1 MSGGAPSVPMREA
14 GRRIAER
21 LRGAG
26 FTAYFAGGCVR
37 DRLLGLEPEDYDIA
51 TDATPE
57 AVQRLFPSARGVGE
71 AFGVM
76 LVRGDRHVFEVA
88 TFRTDLEYAD
98 GRRPTGVRFAT
109 AKDDAER
116 RDFTINGLFE
126 DPESGAVIDF
136 VGGRADLERR
146 VLRAIGDPAARFAE
160 DHLRL
165 LRAVRFAARFR
176 LAIDET
182 TARAMAERGGLLR
195 NVARERVGME
205 LRRMLEDP
213 ARATARD
220 LLERFGFDGIVL
232 DEPHRRSSEERIGLL
247 GPVAD
252 APLALVAWGLDRI
265 GPGLDADLG
274 GDAVARWRAA
284 LCLSNAEAD
293 AIVAILGARRRLR
306 AFPGLPLSGRKRLAA
321 EAGFAG
327 ALRILEHEASS
338 LARAVESW
346 LAGMAPQD
354 IAPPRLVD
362 GRDLLERGLPAGP
375 RFRDLLDAVY
385 DAQLEGHVADRNE
398 ALRFL
403 DRRIA
408 EDR

>member
-1 MSGGAPSVPMREA
+1 MSGGAPAVPMREA

-26 FTAYFAGGCVR
+26 FIAYFAGGCVR

-109 AKDDAER
+109 PKDDAER

-136 VGGRADLERR
+136 VGGREDLERR
-146 VLRAIGDPAARFAE
+146 VLRAIGDPAERFAE

-165 LRAVRFAARFR
+165 LRAVRFAARFG
-176 LAIDET
+176 LAIDEG
-182 TARAMAERGGLLR
+182 TARAMAERGELLAK
-195 NVARERVGME
+195 VARERIGME

-213 ARATARD
+213 ARAAARD
-220 LLERFGFDGIVL
+220 LLERFRFDATVL
-232 DEPHRRSSEERIGLL
+232 DEPHRRSSEERVALL

-252 APLALVAWGLDRI
+252 APLVLVAWGLDRI
-265 GPGLDADLG
+265 GTGLAADLG
-274 GDAVARWRAA
+274 RDAVGRWRAA
-284 LCLSNAEAD
+284 LCLSNAEVGAID
-293 AIVAILGARRRLR
+293 AVLAARQGLR
-306 AFPGLPLSGRKRLAA
+306 SFPSLSQSARKRLAA
-321 EAGFAG
+321 GSGFTG
-327 ALRILEHEASS
+327 ALRILEHEASA
-338 LARAVESW
+338 LAREVESW
-346 LAGMAPQD
+346 LAGLDPGQ
-354 IAPPRLVD
+354 IAPPRMVD

-375 RFRDLLDAVY
+375 RFRDLLEAVY
-385 DAQLEGHVADRNE
+385 DAQLEGRVSTRED

-403 DRRIA
+403 DRCLSEGR
-408 EDR
+408 

>member
-1 MSGGAPSVPMREA
+1 MREA

-26 FTAYFAGGCVR
+26 FIAYFAGGCVR

-51 TDATPE
+51 TDATPD
-57 AVQRLFPSARGVGE
+57 AVQRLFPAARGVGE

-88 TFRTDLEYAD
+88 TFRSDLVYAD

-109 AKDDAER
+109 PKEDAER

-126 DPESGAVIDF
+126 DPESGEIIDF
-136 VGGRADLERR
+136 VGGREDLERR
-146 VLRAIGDPAARFAE
+146 VLRAIGDPAERFAE

-165 LRAVRFAARFR
+165 LRAVRFAARFG
-176 LAIDET
+176 LAIDER
-182 TARAMAERGGLLR
+182 TALAMAERGPLLAK
-195 NVARERVGME
+195 VARERIGAE

-213 ARATARD
+213 TRATARD
-220 LLERFGFDGIVL
+220 LLERFAFDAIVL
-232 DEPHRRSSEERIGLL
+232 DEPHRRSGEDRVGQL

-252 APLALVAWGLDRI
+252 APLALVAWGLDRV
-265 GPGLDADLG
+265 GPGLGAEIPA
-274 GDAVARWRAA
+274 DAVARWRDA
-284 LCLSNAEAD
+284 LCLSNAEVA
-293 AIVAILGARRRLR
+293 AIAAVLAARRGMRGFAELR
-306 AFPGLPLSGRKRLAA
+306 ESARKRLAA
-321 EAGFAG
+321 GPGFAS
-327 ALRILEHEASS
+327 ALRILEHEASP
-338 LARAVESW
+338 LAYEVKSW
-346 LAGMAPQD
+346 LAGLGPEE

-362 GRDLLERGLPAGP
+362 GRDLLERGLAAGP

-385 DAQLEGHVADRNE
+385 DAQLEGLISSRAE

-403 DRRIA
+403 DRRLA